1 MRVALVGETLADARA
16 VMVEGVSGL
25 LAVHPQHAKPLYEPS
40 KRQITWP
47 NGAIAQVFSA
57 DDPQSLRGPQFS
69 AAWCDE
75 LCKWRRPEETW
86 DMLQF
91 GLRLGD
97 RPRQVVTTTPRPTK
111 LLKTLLADPL
121 TAVTRVSTRA
131 NEANL
136 APGFLE
142 AIVGRYQ
149 GTRLGRQEL
158 DAELLEDR
166 ADALW
171 PRDLIERG
179 RVRVTPEMRRV
190 VVAVDPPAGSGPRSD
205 ACGIIV
211 AGLSSD
217 DRAYVLADWTRERAS
232 PLDWAGVAIAAY
244 RRYEADRIVVEVNQ
258 GGELVETVIR
268 QIDRTVPVR
277 SVRAMRGKW
286 LRAEPVAA
294 LYEQGRVAH
303 VGTFPELEDE
313 MSDFGPDGLSG
324 GASPDRVD
332 ALVWALT
339 DLMLLASRSR
349 ASGGFDGF
357 ANSSDSSCPALC
369 RASNGDSQVCVSPDW
384 VAGTSPAMTNA
395 FGIVN
400 GNDTARATCEAARPR
415 RQGEPDGEADRLGGR
430 RAAGLDA
437 ARPRL
442 ARPRRLRQER
452 RGLSLGTHD
461 RGSGG
466 KRAALPVRRRER
478 SRRASTACAA
488 RQAQPGALRA

>member
-1 MRVALVGETLADARA
+1 MRTDSATILRSAFSDSIRRGTLEHFLAGLSAEELNRLHFDFELWARDDQLPPERAGGGAPWTVWLMLGGRGAGKTRAGAEWVRAIVQRPDACDMRVALIGETLADARA

-25 LAVHPQHAKPLYEPS
+25 LAVHPPEAKPLFEPS
-40 KRQITWP
+40 KRQVTWA
-47 NGAIAQVFSA
+47 NGAIAQLFSA
-57 DDPQSLRGPQFS
+57 DDPESLRGPQFS

-75 LCKWRRPEETW
+75 LSKWRRPEETW

-91 GLRLGD
+91 GLRLGT

-111 LLKTLLADPL
+111 LLKALLADPL

-171 PRDLIERG
+171 PRSLIERA
-179 RVRVTPEMRRV
+179 RVRVAPELRRV
-190 VVAVDPPAGSGPRSD
+190 VVAVDPPASSGPRSD

-211 AGLSSD
+211 AGVGAD
-217 DRAYVLADWTRERAS
+217 DRAYVLADWTRQRAS

-244 RRYEADRIVVEVNQ
+244 RRFEADRIVVEVNQ

-303 VGTFPELEDE
+303 VGALPELEDE

-339 DLMLLASRSR
+339 DLMLR
-349 ASGGFDGF
+349 GG
-357 ANSSDSSCPALC
+357 AEP
-369 RASNGDSQVCVSPDW
+369 RIRW
-384 VAGTSPAMTNA
+384 V
-395 FGIVN
+395 
-400 GNDTARATCEAARPR
+400 
-415 RQGEPDGEADRLGGR
+415 
-430 RAAGLDA
+430 
-437 ARPRL
+437 
-442 ARPRRLRQER
+442 
-452 RGLSLGTHD
+452 
-461 RGSGG
+461 
-466 KRAALPVRRRER
+466 
-478 SRRASTACAA
+478 
-488 RQAQPGALRA
+488 